1 MCKQFLSYNCNMCSI
16 APPTDYT
23 DNKILQK
30 LLTEEEYFSRA
41 EVKFYIDIRDSKSYI
56 VKIEKLRKGKNK

>member
-1 MCKQFLSYNCNMCSI
+1 MCSI
-16 APPTDYT
+16 ALPTDYT

-30 LLTEEEYFSRA
+30 LPTEEEYFSRT
-41 EVKFYIDIRDSKSYI
+41 EVKFHIDIRDSKKYI

>member
-1 MCKQFLSYNCNMCSI
+1 MCKHFLSYNCNMCSI
-16 APPTDYT
+16 AQLTDYT

-30 LLTEEEYFSRA
+30 LPTEEEYFSRA
-41 EVKFYIDIRDSKSYI
+41 EVKFYIDIRDSKKYI

>member
-1 MCKQFLSYNCNMCSI
+1 MCSI
-16 APPTDYT
+16 APLTDYT

-30 LLTEEEYFSRA
+30 LPTEEEYFSRA
-41 EVKFYIDIRDSKSYI
+41 EVKFYIDIRDSKKYI

>member
-1 MCKQFLSYNCNMCSI
+1 MCSI
-16 APPTDYT
+16 APPNDYT

-30 LLTEEEYFSRA
+30 LPTEEEYFSRA
-41 EVKFYIDIRDSKSYI
+41 EVKFYIDIRDSKKYI

>member
-1 MCKQFLSYNCNMCSI
+1 MCSI
-16 APPTDYT
+16 APPTGYT

-30 LLTEEEYFSRA
+30 LPTEEEYFSRA
-41 EVKFYIDIRDSKSYI
+41 EVKFYIDIRDSMKYI